1 MAALA
6 LASLASYL
14 VGSIPFAVLA
24 GKLKGVDL
32 TKQGSGN
39 PGATNAIRVLGPAIG
54 VPVLALDVLKGYLAV
69 TAIAPLV
76 AGAGGETARLAC
88 GAAAVLGH
96 VWPVTLRFRG
106 GKGVA
111 TAGGVFLGLAPAA
124 TGIAA
129 ATFVVALLVGRW
141 VSVASMAAAVA
152 LPVALAVRGASPA
165 LLVAGLATLALVLLR
180 HRANFARLAS
190 GTEGRV
196 RFGARRPTS

>member
-1 MAALA
+1 MSFLFAI
-6 LASLASYL
+6 LASYL
-14 VGSIPFAVLA
+14 AGSIPFAMLA

-32 TKQGSGN
+32 SKQGSGN
-39 PGATNAIRVLGPAIG
+39 PGATNAIRVLGPAVG

-69 TAIAPLV
+69 TAIAPL
-76 AGAGGETARLAC
+76 AGAGGEMARLAC

-96 VWPVTLRFRG
+96 VWPVLLRFRG

-129 ATFVVALLVGRW
+129 AVFVVALLVGRW

-152 LPVALAVRGASPA
+152 LPVALAVRGASRA
-165 LLVAGLATLALVLLR
+165 LLVAGLATLVLVLLR

-196 RFGARRPTS
+196 RFGAGRRTS